1 MIWNKFLAYQ
11 AEHNHKDKRLTLRIG
26 YAINLVVSKLHSTS
40 FSFMSFWSF
49 ERIQRKQSYK
59 KQIQMKI
66 VQPEEFVL
74 FFILLFLS
82 LSTFYI
88 FVFNLWVE
96 LIYLKLFRFSA
107 RSIKSKSNTC
117 TNVKQKP
124 NYFWRQVFFEN
135 HREFKEDKKKQLSW
149 ESRRE
154 FKILNSNKMKWNE
167 RYILYTY
174 TILVKATNAITNGF
188 NPEKIQRFYMKFSTN
203 NKIHY
208 VLNRKP
214 KNTEKKIKINK

>member
-49 ERIQRKQSYK
+49 EQIQRKQSYK
-59 KQIQMKI
+59 KTNPNENCPTGGIRS
-66 VQPEEFVL
+66 F
-74 FFILLFLS
+74 FFILFSLY

-135 HREFKEDKKKQLSW
+135 HREFKEDKKKTIILRVKKGIQN
-149 ESRRE
+149 
-154 FKILNSNKMKWNE
+154 FKQQQNEMKW
-167 RYILYTY
+167 
-174 TILVKATNAITNGF
+174 TI
-188 NPEKIQRFYMKFSTN
+188 YS
-203 NKIHY
+203 IH
-208 VLNRKP
+208 LHNFG
-214 KNTEKKIKINK
+214 

>member
-1 MIWNKFLAYQ
+1 MCKWKLKWAEIDRETGGETKIKSNASGLIGLNWIAFDVKPNTMIWNKFLAYQ

-49 ERIQRKQSYK
+49 EQIQRKQSYK
-59 KQIQMKI
+59 NKSKWKLSNRRN
-66 VQPEEFVL
+66 L
-74 FFILLFLS
+74 FFFSFYFFS

-135 HREFKEDKKKQLSW
+135 HREFKEDKKETIILRVKKGIQNFKQQQN
-149 ESRRE
+149 E
-154 FKILNSNKMKWNE
+154 MKW
-167 RYILYTY
+167 
-174 TILVKATNAITNGF
+174 TI
-188 NPEKIQRFYMKFSTN
+188 YS
-203 NKIHY
+203 IH
-208 VLNRKP
+208 LHNFG
-214 KNTEKKIKINK
+214 